1 MRKKTIKE
9 LFDNVFW
16 YAVYILPLILLAL
29 YWFKTGSISLVNC
42 MNDAGLGILTNNP
55 IYTSLADIF
64 GANGVLPL
72 FASADLICFGSYF
85 ISCFILHLLVD
96 FILFIPRL
104 CHKWLNEFGG
114 ND

>member
-16 YAVYILPLILLAL
+16 YLVYLMPLFLMLL
-29 YWFKTGSISLVNC
+29 YWVKTGSISLVNC
-42 MNDAGLGILTNNP
+42 MSDAGLGILTNNP
-55 IYTSLADIF
+55 IYTSLNDIF
-64 GANGVLPL
+64 GASGVLPL
-72 FASADLICFGSYF
+72 FASADLIAFGTYF
-85 ISCFILHLLVD
+85 CSCFILHLLVD
-96 FILFIPRL
+96 FVLFIPRL